1 MGRRR
6 CCRLVTAVDPPAPP
20 ETTVAVIG
28 AGPAGC
34 TLAARLAQLG
44 HDVTLIERS
53 TFPRPHLGE
62 SLSPGVLP
70 LLAGIGARAAIE
82 AADLRPVSTVDVRW
96 GRGAEQRH
104 DATAAGRIVDRGQFD
119 HLLLE
124 HARSLGVRVLQPARL
139 VTQHPDAG
147 GWLLDLEVGGRRAG
161 LRARFV
167 ADATGRARNL
177 APGRRTLACRTLAI
191 YAYWRGRGLPA
202 RPCIEA
208 GADAWYWGVP
218 LPDGTCNTLAFV
230 DLDRAARAGPVA
242 AQFQALLQSS
252 VLLAGCRDA
261 TLVGP
266 VRAVEATPV
275 LAAACVTATSIRV
288 GDAALAID
296 PLSSTGVQKAIQTAL
311 AGAIVVHTLVRR
323 PERRDAAM
331 RFYREM
337 LGRASAQH
345 RGWAA
350 WHYRE
355 VAAEMPSRF
364 WRDRAAGARE
374 PDPPPIVDAPGIE
387 VPLALSPR
395 LEIAVE
401 PCLDEEFVSL
411 KPAVRHPGLD
421 GPVAFVGGVEVVPL
435 LRHVRPGMTSLELA
449 RSWSRTVPLPLGLSI
464 SRWLV
469 TRGLL
474 VPVTDPSPVP

>member
-1 MGRRR
+1 
-6 CCRLVTAVDPPAPP
+6 VTAVEPHAPQ
-20 ETTVAVIG
+20 TTIAVIG

-44 HDVTLIERS
+44 HDVTLIERAA
-53 TFPRPHLGE
+53 FPRPRLGE

-70 LLAGIGARAAIE
+70 LLAATGARAAIE
-82 AADLRPVSTVDVRW
+82 VADLRPVSTVDVRW

-104 DATAAGRIVDRGQFD
+104 DALAAGRIVDRGQFD
-119 HLLLE
+119 QRLLE

-139 VTQHPDAG
+139 VVQHPDAR
-147 GWLLDLEVGGRRAG
+147 GWQLDVEVGGRRIA
-161 LRARFV
+161 LRARLV

-177 APGRRTLACRTLAI
+177 APDRRALACRTLAI

-208 GADAWYWGVP
+208 GADVWYWGVP

-230 DLDRAARAGPVA
+230 DLDRASHAGPVA
-242 AQFQALLQSS
+242 AQLQAHLQRSE
-252 VLLAGCRDA
+252 LLAGCRGA

-311 AGAIVVHTLVRR
+311 AGAIVVNTLVRR
-323 PERRDAAM
+323 PERHDAAV
-331 RFYREM
+331 RFYQDM
-337 LGRASAQH
+337 LGRAAAQH
-345 RGWAA
+345 RSWAA
-350 WHYRE
+350 WHYHE
-355 VAAEMPSRF
+355 VASGTPGRF
-364 WRDRAAGARE
+364 WQDRAAGARAPE
-374 PDPPPIVDAPGIE
+374 PPTTGDAPDVD

-395 LEIAVE
+395 LEIGVE
-401 PCLDEEFVSL
+401 PVLDEEFVSL

-421 GPVAFVGGVEVVPL
+421 GPVAFVGGMELAPL
-435 LRHVRPGMTSLELA
+435 LGRVRPGMTSLELA
-449 RSWSRTVPLPLGLSI
+449 RDWSRTVPLPLGLSI
-464 SRWLV
+464 ARWLV

-474 VPVTDPSPVP
+474 VPVAAP

>member
-1 MGRRR
+1 M
-6 CCRLVTAVDPPAPP
+6 TALDLHAASP
-20 ETTVAVIG
+20 ETSVAVIG

-70 LLAGIGARAAIE
+70 LLASTGARAAIE
-82 AADLRPVSTVDVRW
+82 AAGVRRVSTVDVRW

-104 DATAAGRIVDRGQFD
+104 DVSAAGRIVDRGQLD

-139 VTQHPDAG
+139 VAQHADPH
-147 GWLLDLEVGGRRAG
+147 GWQLGLEVGGRRVA

-177 APGRRTLACRTLAI
+177 GSGRHTPGCRTLAV

-230 DLDRAARAGPVA
+230 DLDRASRGRPVA
-242 AQFQALLQSS
+242 ERLRELLQSS

-266 VRAVEATPV
+266 VRAVEATPS
-275 LAAACVTATSIRV
+275 LSSACVTATSIRV

-311 AGAIVVHTLVRR
+311 AGAIVVNTLVRR
-323 PERRDAAM
+323 PERHDAAM
-331 RFYREM
+331 RFYQEM
-337 LGRASAQH
+337 LGRAFAQH

-355 VAAEMPSRF
+355 VAAGTPSRF
-364 WRDRAAGARE
+364 WQDRAAGARE
-374 PDPPPIVDAPGIE
+374 PDPPPAGDAPGID
-387 VPLALSPR
+387 VPLALSPH
-395 LEIAVE
+395 LEIVVE
-401 PCLDEEFVSL
+401 PCLDDEFVSWN
-411 KPAVRHPGLD
+411 PAVRHPGLD
-421 GPVAFVGGVEVVPL
+421 GPVAFVGGVKVAPL
-435 LRHVRPGMTSLELA
+435 LGRVRPGMTPLEMA
-449 RSWSRTVPLPLGLSI
+449 QDWSRTVPLPLGLSI

-469 TRGLL
+469 TRGVL
-474 VPVTDPSPVP
+474 VPVTDPSERARRDR